1 MHGCWYGM
9 HGRERERQRRPSAA
23 PPNQVRSPSSFPRV
37 ILLQYWGHRRLRR
50 SLVVVL
56 QAMRRRRGRRGAIF
70 GDGGNDTNTLSATDL
85 AWYGCDV
92 SAEEEKEQ
100 LVLDRDI
107 NRRGYK

>member
-9 HGRERERQRRPSAA
+9 HGRERETEEALCCSTKPS
-23 PPNQVRSPSSFPRV
+23 PIS
-37 ILLQYWGHRRLRR
+37 LQYWGHRRLRR
-50 SLVVVL
+50 SLVVVVL

-70 GDGGNDTNTLSATDL
+70 GDGGNDTNTPSATDL